1 MTETTKEK
9 LFFRYVESNDH
20 EGETWSVFIPFP
32 ETEEEQ
38 KNVHALE
45 SAIKL
50 IDEGES
56 DNEFLIYK
64 DEDDDLVTYSE
75 NLVNEL
81 LDENNFSRC
90 NYLREYSKGKITPDF
105 ASFADKNI
113 TDSFSAEE
121 MLCKMAIIVITD

>member
-1 MTETTKEK
+1 MTEKIQEQ
-9 LFFRYVESNDH
+9 LFFRYVETNDH

-45 SAIKL
+45 SAITL
-50 IDEGES
+50 IEQGES
-56 DNEFLIYK
+56 ENEFLIYK
-64 DEDDDLVTYSE
+64 DEDGDLVTYSDS
-75 NLVNEL
+75 LVNEL

-90 NYLREYSKGKITPDF
+90 NYLREYSKGNIVPDF
-105 ASFADKNI
+105 ASFAKKTIFDPC
-113 TDSFSAEE
+113 SAEE